1 MCYSHGLGGQTK
13 ATIDNHIQGNNN
25 RTKPNPSPLMGSGYI
40 VLSRGGGIVH
50 RPIGAGQANT
60 QGEMHMSKQHESSTS
75 TMIMNSEGSVSAE
88 GAEIRGDLYLS
99 CDEQCRFGVYV
110 PPEKGSPACMGPA
123 RKFDPQTDTLRI
135 PLFVDATGTTGL
147 IGFNA
152 PAVIVSS
159 AKEQSALGW
168 TKRPES
174 GYLVQ
179 APTTDGGKA
188 GRGVWPFYVKL
199 SDETLANLECYRTA
213 GHSHGG
219 LFSLKYSIDPVLAK
233 YKPDQLS
240 IMSEEDRNFLA
251 DELHT
256 SIKKAEAA

>member
-40 VLSRGGGIVH
+40 VLSWGGGIVH

-75 TMIMNSEGSVSAE
+75 TMIMHAEGSVSAE
-88 GAEIRGDLYLS
+88 GAEIRGDLFLS
-99 CDEQCRFGVYV
+99 CDEQCKFATYI
-110 PPEKGSPACMGPA
+110 PPVKGQVAALGPA
-123 RKFDPQTDTLRI
+123 RKFDPQTDALRI
-135 PLFVDATGTTGL
+135 PMFIDASGLTGL
-147 IGFNA
+147 IAINA
-152 PAVIVSS
+152 PALIVR
-159 AKEQSALGW
+159 ADGQSALGW

-179 APTTDGGKA
+179 APTTENGKSA
-188 GRGVWPFYVKL
+188 RGVWPFYVKL

-256 SIKKAEAA
+256 SKKKAEAA